1 MLEERWR
8 GRGKK
13 RKRGLGKGRMETR
26 MSNHDLF
33 SRKEISAYAPKIGN
47 RQQPAKEG

>member
-1 MLEERWR
+1 MLAGRWR

-13 RKRGLGKGRMETR
+13 RKRGLGKGPMETK
-26 MSNHDLF
+26 MSTHGLF
-33 SRKEISAYAPKIGN
+33 SREEISAYAPKIGN